1 MEEVLF
7 CNQDAEK
14 SVLGAFLINSSL
26 YYECDLT
33 PEHFALSKHQV
44 IFRAI
49 ERLIKADVNPD
60 IVTLREEIER
70 MGSGDV
76 VTYGDLLGL
85 INATPTTLHFGCHVE
100 VVKRHHRRRVLLSVL
115 QDAVGRLSVD
125 DVDPDVVGKQI
136 VDGVSVAAEG
146 RGATGLFEHLSETY
160 DEIYRKYR
168 EGRKLPGLPTGF
180 ADLDEAIGGID
191 IENGMLMYIA
201 GEPGAGKT
209 AFALQLAVNLAD
221 ERYGNTPGAIY
232 SLEMSAK
239 QLVYRMAS
247 LAGEHSVNKLVV
259 GDIGGWE
266 EELVKTFD
274 YLAHL
279 PIYLC
284 DDSSLTTVSI
294 RADLARLRQKGVRWF
309 IVDYL
314 HLLNGYGQFDEIQ
327 RTERLSRDLVEICR
341 TFRMAGIVLGSVTK
355 DVMDGSAPTKR
366 SLRGSGQIIHDADVV
381 MFIAEAQ
388 KGLLAN
394 NGALAR
400 TVMIEKNRNG
410 KSKVAFDV
418 ILNPERGMK
427 FLTALRGEMLRV

>member
-14 SVLGAFLINSSL
+14 AVLGAFLIDPNL

-33 PEHFALSKHQV
+33 PEHFALGKHQV

-49 ERLIKADVNPD
+49 ERLVKADVNPD
-60 IVTLREEIER
+60 LVTLREEIER
-70 MGSGDV
+70 MGSGEV
-76 VTYGDLLGL
+76 VTYADLLEL
-85 INATPTTLHFGCHVE
+85 INATPTTLHFDHHVG
-100 VVKRHHRRRVLLSVL
+100 VVKRHHQRRILLSVL
-115 QDAVGRLSVD
+115 QDAVGRLSLD
-125 DVDPDVVGKQI
+125 DDPDAVKKQI
-136 VDGVSVAAEG
+136 VDGVSIASEG
-146 RGATGLFEHLSETY
+146 RGAVGLLEHLDAVY
-160 DEIYRKYR
+160 DEIYSRFR
-168 EGRKLPGLPTGF
+168 GGRRLPGLPTGF
-180 ADLDEAIGGID
+180 SDLDDAIGGVD
-191 IENGMLMYIA
+191 IENGMLIYIA

-239 QLVYRMAS
+239 QLIYRMAS
-247 LAGEHSVNKLVV
+247 MVGEHSISKLVI

-266 EELVKTFD
+266 DELVKTFD
-274 YLAHL
+274 RLSGL
-279 PIYLC
+279 PVYLC
-284 DDSSLTTVSI
+284 EDASLTTASL

-309 IVDYL
+309 ILDYL
-314 HLLNGYGQFDEIQ
+314 HLLNGYNQLDDVQ

-388 KGLLAN
+388 KGLVVGN
-394 NGALAR
+394 NGSLAR

-418 ILNPERGMK
+418 ILNPDRGMK
-427 FLTALRGEMLRV
+427 FLPVLKTEIRF